1 MGGSVNVWFFFIFD
15 HENQFFC
22 YYGPCLSKKWPRICL
37 YSVIL
42 LSEAISTIYFWLWPV
57 VLKIS
62 VIFWIF
68 RPFAMYLKIA
78 KVWKKS
84 QLYQFLVQ
92 LGQNRL
98 QKRIQHQKTRFPGIF
113 QVFSGTI
120 RWVMTSLRVF
130 GVSGWPKLIA
140 YPENWKTHKK
150 SKDCARNESKY
161 TRKVYFQSRKRL
173 EPLILAFLHYKGPFL
188 AVLCQ
193 I

>member
-1 MGGSVNVWFFFIFD
+1 MGGSVNVWFFFVFN
-15 HENQFFC
+15 HENRFFC

-84 QLYQFLVQ
+84 QLYHFLVQ

-98 QKRIQHQKTRFPGIF
+98 QKRTQHQKTRFPGIF
-113 QVFSGTI
+113 QVFCGTI
-120 RWVMTSLRVF
+120 RWIMTSLRVF
-130 GVSGWPKLIA
+130 GVSGWPKFIA

-150 SKDCARNESKY
+150 S
-161 TRKVYFQSRKRL
+161 
-173 EPLILAFLHYKGPFL
+173 
-188 AVLCQ
+188 
-193 I
+193 